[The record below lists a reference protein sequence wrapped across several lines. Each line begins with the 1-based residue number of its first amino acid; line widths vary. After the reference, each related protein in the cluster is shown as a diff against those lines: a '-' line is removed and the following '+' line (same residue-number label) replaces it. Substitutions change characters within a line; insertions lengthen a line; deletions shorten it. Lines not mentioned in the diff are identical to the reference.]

1 MKFYI
6 ALFISKLA
14 YIGLKLLRRP
24 ATSFAG
30 FVALKICP
38 DFLKYTQR
46 YIDKAF
52 INITGTNGKTTTSG
66 ILAHILEENNNRVIH
81 NIKGANMLSGIAN
94 VFVRHICP
102 IKKYDYAVI
111 ETDEAYLTKVYDY
124 VKGDYLIVTNLFCD
138 QLDRYGEADFTS
150 KIIQEA
156 IAKNPNLKLVLN
168 ADDPVVRE
176 FGKGRNAIYYGIN
189 NHADYKASV
198 TMRDNYFELEVNNTL
213 KFKINLV
220 GEYNAYNALAAIAT
234 ALKNGFTHTQI
245 QKALDSYH
253 TAFGRAETR
262 IIKGHNVLIQLIKN
276 PTGANEVL
284 KTIDFN
290 SNIIIALNDA
300 YSDGRDISWIWD
312 TDFEILNNARKPITV
327 SGTRAYDIA
336 IRLKH
341 AGIKTENIVI
351 EPDVK
356 KAFKDV
362 TENISKDEKITILP
376 SYTALLKISKY

>member
-38 DFLKYTQR
+38 NFLKYTQR

-66 ILAHILEENNNRVIH
+66 ILAHILEENSNKVIH

-94 VFVRHICP
+94 VFVRYICP

-111 ETDEAYLTKVYDY
+111 ETDEAYLTKVYDF

-156 IAKNPNLKLVLN
+156 IAKNSGLKLVLN
-168 ADDPVVRE
+168 ADDPVVKE
-176 FGKGRNAIYYGIN
+176 FGKNKNAIYYGIKN
-189 NHADYKASV
+189 NADYTANM
-198 TMRDNYFELEVNNTL
+198 TMYDSYFELEINSSL
-213 KFKINLV
+213 KFKVNLV
-220 GEYNAYNALAAIAT
+220 GEYNAYNALAAIAA
-234 ALKNGFTHTQI
+234 ALENGFSKEQI

-262 IIKGHNVLIQLIKN
+262 ILDGHKTIIQLIKN
-276 PTGANEVL
+276 PTAANEVL
-284 KTIDFN
+284 KTVDLN

-300 YSDGRDISWIWD
+300 YADGRDISWIWD
-312 TDFEILNNARKPITV
+312 TDFEKLKNISKPIIA
-327 SGTRAYDIA
+327 SGSRAYDIA

-341 AGIKTENIVI
+341 AGISTDKIIV

-356 KAFKDV
+356 QAIKKI
-362 TENISKDEKITILP
+362 TNECENDEKITILP